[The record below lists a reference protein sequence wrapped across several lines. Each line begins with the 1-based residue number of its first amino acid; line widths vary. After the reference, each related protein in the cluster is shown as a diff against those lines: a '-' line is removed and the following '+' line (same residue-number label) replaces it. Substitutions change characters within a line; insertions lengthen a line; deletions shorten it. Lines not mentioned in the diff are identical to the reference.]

1 MSHTSIT
8 RLCLLL
14 VCVALVFIT
23 SASVTAQTPLY
34 QLHKDGKIWRFTGTP
49 CAGSNCPGWQMIDNN
64 PATISI
70 VADGS
75 LLYQLHNTGMI
86 FRFTGTPCNGDHC
99 PGWLRLDNNAATKSI
114 VAANGQLYQLHNNGK
129 IFQFTGT
136 PCNGEDCFGWQ
147 MLDNNIDTRAIVADT
162 VPLVIDPLPAAARLR
177 VGTGT
182 VLYQLHKTGK
192 IFRFTGTP
200 CSGDACPGWQMLDN
214 NQDTKMIVAGDGQLY
229 QMHKTGKIWRY
240 TNTPCNGDSCPGWQM
255 IHNDPRNS
263 LIASDGRLFYRLNV
277 APSWQHAVRTIW
289 RFTGTPC
296 SGNTCPGWEKLDR
309 NNFSSQIEG
318 NRVQLYQMYVSGH
331 ILRFNGTPCTGNVCP
346 GWQLLDNNPRTR
358 AIASH

>member
-23 SASVTAQTPLY
+23 SASVSAQTPLY

-147 MLDNNIDTRAIVADT
+147 MLDNNTDTRAIVADT

-200 CSGDACPGWQMLDN
+200 CSGDACPGWQM
-214 NQDTKMIVAGDGQLY
+214 
-229 QMHKTGKIWRY
+229 
-240 TNTPCNGDSCPGWQM
+240 

-296 SGNTCPGWEKLDR
+296 SGSTCPGWEKLDR

-346 GWQLLDNNPRTR
+346 GWQLLDNNPRSR